1 MCFIIRLPPVD
12 YLKKSGSASDM
23 AMKATQPPM
32 VSMMVFF
39 TSWSPF
45 CRLETQR
52 LATLRW

>member
-32 VSMMVFF
+32 VNMMVFF
-39 TSWSPF
+39 TS
-45 CRLETQR
+45 
-52 LATLRW
+52 